1 MSAARRAALLVAA
14 TLAVAGA
21 WWLGRFGGEAGAPLA
36 APGESARVDDA
47 PGPAGA
53 GEADATR
60 VSTSPAGT
68 QAPPPPMPIDD
79 APLRDA
85 WPALLARAEGGDRAA
100 SCRLTLSIARCSML
114 PLLSQSE
121 VPPPEA
127 IARLPER
134 SQDVVADRTAETLEA
149 LDQDKALCAGVD
161 DALLERFPVMLL
173 QAARGSDDP
182 HALWA
187 FYDGRGFGRR
197 HLYAAEGRRLQ
208 REHAAWA
215 MERLIAQG
223 EPLALVMLPT
233 LDRRVGRPE
242 DPSLYAAVM
251 TLHRERSRE
260 RHDPDAD
267 RGLADPM
274 ANLPPEQRTRAE
286 GLVDDLRRRFG
297 RERRG
302 PERTA
307 SLLEAFQP
315 GGPMG
320 AGIAAYC
327 DASEAAMR

>member
-1 MSAARRAALLVAA
+1 MSALARPALVVGAALALAA
-14 TLAVAGA
+14 A
-21 WWLGRFGGEAGAPLA
+21 WWLGRLGGEAGAPTA
-36 APGESARVDDA
+36 SPGEVARADGAPGRAEPEATDA
-47 PGPAGA
+47 AMEATAPAGM
-53 GEADATR
+53 
-60 VSTSPAGT
+60 

-100 SCRLTLSIARCSML
+100 SCRLTLAIARCTSL
-114 PLLSQSE
+114 PVLSQLE

-127 IARLPER
+127 IARLPEQA
-134 SQDVVADRTAETLEA
+134 QDGIADRTAEILEA
-149 LDQDKALCAGVD
+149 LDQDKALCAGID
-161 DALLERFPVMLL
+161 DAVQERFPAMLL
-173 QAARGSDDP
+173 RAARGSDDP
-182 HALWA
+182 CALWA

-215 MERLIAQG
+215 LERLIARG
-223 EPLALVMLPT
+223 ESIGLVMLPT
-233 LDRRVGRPE
+233 LDQRFGRPN
-242 DPSLYAAVM
+242 DPVVYAATM
-251 TLHRERSRE
+251 TLLRERGRE
-260 RHDPDAD
+260 RHGPEAH
-267 RGLADPM
+267 RGLSDPM
-274 ANLPPEQRTRAE
+274 ANLTQEQRARAE

-297 RERRG
+297 SERRG

-327 DASEAAMR
+327 DAEAATAP

>member
-14 TLAVAGA
+14 ALAVAGA
-21 WWLGRFGGEAGAPLA
+21 WWLGRLGGEAGAPLV
-36 APGESARVDDA
+36 APGESARAGDA
-47 PGPAGA
+47 SGPADAGA
-53 GEADATR
+53 TDAAW
-60 VSTSPAGT
+60 VSSTAPGT
-68 QAPPPPMPIDD
+68 QAPPPSMPIDD

-100 SCRLTLSIARCSML
+100 SCRLTLSIVRCASL

-149 LDQDKALCAGVD
+149 LDQDKALCAGID

-215 MERLIAQG
+215 MERLVAQG
-223 EPLALVMLPT
+223 EPLGLVVLPT
-233 LDRRVGRPE
+233 LDRRLGRPD
-242 DPSLYAAVM
+242 DPALYAAVM

-260 RHDPDAD
+260 RHGHDAD

-274 ANLPPEQRTRAE
+274 ENLSPEQRARAE

-327 DASEAAMR
+327 DAPD

>member
-1 MSAARRAALLVAA
+1 
-14 TLAVAGA
+14 
-21 WWLGRFGGEAGAPLA
+21 
-36 APGESARVDDA
+36 
-47 PGPAGA
+47 
-53 GEADATR
+53 
-60 VSTSPAGT
+60 
-68 QAPPPPMPIDD
+68 MPIGD
-79 APLRDA
+79 APLSDA
-85 WPALLARAEGGDRAA
+85 WPALLARAEAGDRAA
-100 SCRLTLSIARCSML
+100 SCRLTLAISRCASL
-114 PLLSQSE
+114 PLLSRLE

-127 IARLPER
+127 IARLPEQA
-134 SQDVVADRTAETLEA
+134 QDGIADRTAELLEA
-149 LDQDKALCAGVD
+149 LDQDKALCAGID
-161 DALLERFPVMLL
+161 DALLDRFPGMLL

-215 MERLIAQG
+215 LDRLVAQG
-223 EPLALVMLPT
+223 EPLALAMLPG
-233 LDRRVGRPE
+233 LDQRFGRPN
-242 DPSLYAAVM
+242 DPALHAATM
-251 TLHRERSRE
+251 TLLRERSRE
-260 RHDPDAD
+260 RHGPDAD

-274 ANLPPEQRTRAE
+274 ERLSPEQRTRAE
-286 GLVDDLRRRFG
+286 GLADDLRRRFG

-327 DASEAAMR
+327 DAPD